1 MIKTKLKNFNYN
13 GFSLEKLTYMLSF
26 DFDIN
31 FIVGGRANYKTS
43 TLQQFAVTEYMEKRK
58 KSIRLVRNLDSAK
71 KQYVELFFSD
81 FVKNE
86 IYKKYGCDIEYEKGN
101 YFLVWKTYDD
111 ETGIEEIVRKEDFM
125 RVVPL
130 SKSQTYKSNGLEVY
144 KYIIFDEFAPEE
156 LTPYLKN
163 EIDKLIGFIST
174 VNRNNTNNDL
184 KLFLIGNMIS
194 VDNLYF
200 TFYGIDAFD
209 LVVNNIYDYT
219 IEGFQRVGVFVVEP
233 VFDNFK
239 DAPRILRTT
248 KQNTQETSQNKYDL
262 PENIIDIN
270 DVFLFMFVN
279 DIDSFNRRF
288 KIRYIIDVSILNKHQ
303 FYFVGYEDKYNDNY
317 IYFLTTEKDNSDIYI
332 TLTEDYLKKRTTHTN
347 LNSCV
352 PAPVWR
358 TPLSKQLRFL
368 DRNARKLYYD
378 LKEAKYF

>member
-1 MIKTKLKNFNYN
+1 MIKTKLKSFNYA
-13 GFSLEKLTYMLSF
+13 GFSLEKLAYMMDF

-43 TLQQFAVTEYMEKRK
+43 TMQLFAIDEYMTKHK
-58 KSIRLVRNLDSAK
+58 KSIRLVRNLDNAK

-81 FVKNE
+81 YVQKQV
-86 IYKKYGCDIEYEKGN
+86 YAKYGCDIEYERGN
-101 YFLVWKTYDD
+101 YFLIWKTYDD
-111 ETGIEEIVRKEDFM
+111 ETGEETIIRREDFM

-130 SKSQTYKSNGLEVY
+130 SKSQTYKSNGLEIY

-174 VNRNNTNNDL
+174 VNRNNTSNDL

-233 VFDNFK
+233 VFDDFK
-239 DAPRILRTT
+239 KAPRILRTT
-248 KQNTQETSQNKYDL
+248 NLNTQETSQSKYDL
-262 PENIIDIN
+262 PENIISIN
-270 DVFLFMFVN
+270 DVFLYMFVN
-279 DIDSFNRRF
+279 NQKEFSKRF
-288 KIRYIIDVSILNKHQ
+288 KIRYIINVSILDD
-303 FYFVGYEDKYNDNY
+303 FYYFFIGYEDKYNDSV
-317 IYFLTTEKDNSDIYI
+317 IYFLTTEKENSDIYI
-332 TLTEDYLKKRTTHTN
+332 TLSDDYLKKNTTHTIK
-347 LNSCV
+347 NSCV

-358 TPLSKQLRFL
+358 TPLSAQLLFV
-368 DRNARKLYYD
+368 DRNARKLFYD
-378 LKEAKYF
+378 LRESKLL